1 MNKKLLL
8 LFVFTLGLFACKRDK
23 QAMLVR
29 KWRAVSFENPQMDE
43 FFKEGQ
49 QYIDTVGKSAD
60 AHTNEQLYGT
70 SNMDSVRHILQ
81 NRLDSIK
88 AMQQQ
93 NVLNTWFDFRKNG
106 LAILNFSGSI
116 DSTKW
121 YFDDDGNLMLD
132 EMKLKGSGDKI
143 KMNIIE
149 LNDTL
154 LRLKFVENQAM
165 GTVTFHP
172 DQN

>member
-1 MNKKLLL
+1 MNKRILL
-8 LFVFTLGLFACKRDK
+8 LFVFTLVLFACKRDK
-23 QAMLVR
+23 QSMLIR
-29 KWRAVSFENPQMDE
+29 KWHAISFDNPQMDE
-43 FFKEGQ
+43 YFKEGQ
-49 QYIDTVGKSAD
+49 EYIDTVGKTAD
-60 AHTNEQLYGT
+60 AQTNEQLYGT
-70 SNMDSVRHILQ
+70 SNMDSVRHVLQ
-81 NRLDSIK
+81 SRLDSVK
-88 AMQQQ
+88 GMQVQ
-93 NVLNTWFDFRKNG
+93 NVQDTWFDFRKNG

-132 EMKLKGSGDKI
+132 ELKLKGSGDRI

-154 LRLKFVENQAM
+154 LKLKFVENGAM

-172 DQN
+172 EQN